1 MNFTSKGIKIMYK
14 PIDKLQHF
22 FLDFNQPM
30 GLHMNPNNRWV
41 KMADRIKGEPTPL
54 ECVEDEKSQE
64 KILEAVRATEM
75 HIALSCIAMGIL
87 QSFSVI
93 YIRRMDSR

>member
-1 MNFTSKGIKIMYK
+1 M
-14 PIDKLQHF
+14 
-22 FLDFNQPM
+22 
-30 GLHMNPNNRWV
+30 
-41 KMADRIKGEPTPL
+41 

-87 QSFSVI
+87 QSLSII
-93 YIRRMDSR
+93 YIGKIDSRQIRYQRTPSKGRGTGRTEKYGDFLAS